1 MVIDVEGQLQE
12 GYKMTDTAELIA
24 RSCPTCGYQIDRVER
39 LTNTVAAQAQEI
51 ERLQSALGCLTASE
65 VNTERCAFTEGL
77 NECRRQYKPQIEAL
91 EKRAEAAEAKVAE
104 QAQEIERFKT
114 ALTATRN
121 RIEDDAQTID
131 RHVAKIGKL
140 QNALIGRE

>member
-24 RSCPTCGYQIDRVER
+24 RVNHEVDLHEANRSYISGDIWELIADMVIA
-39 LTNTVAAQAQEI
+39 LAAQAQEI
-51 ERLQSALGCLTASE
+51 EQ
-65 VNTERCAFTEGL
+65 
-77 NECRRQYKPQIEAL
+77 
-91 EKRAEAAEAKVAE
+91 
-104 QAQEIERFKT
+104 FKT
-114 ALTATRN
+114 ALTAARN

-140 QNALIGRE
+140 QNTLIGRE

>member
-12 GYKMTDTAELIA
+12 GCEMSNTAELIA

-39 LTNTVAAQAQEI
+39 LTNMVAAQAQEI
-51 ERLQSALGCLTASE
+51 ERL
-65 VNTERCAFTEGL
+65 
-77 NECRRQYKPQIEAL
+77 
-91 EKRAEAAEAKVAE
+91 
-104 QAQEIERFKT
+104 KT
-114 ALTATRN
+114 ALMAARN

-140 QNALIGRE
+140 QNALIGRDE